1 MRFVMNSL
9 DEDQTTI
16 VHGKHFTFKG
26 KQIKPFQN
34 DSIADVIIR
43 ERKEHGFVEVPKI
56 ETADEGAI
64 EDYDRGPAGLALIE
78 EKRREGIE
86 AYCAKLRK
94 TIYNLKVSLKK
105 DLAMKNMQIDP
116 LELASDGDIKNM
128 ELLVKYQSKKEDAN
142 QMKLD
147 KARKLDKALEKV

>member
-1 MRFVMNSL
+1 MRFVMNAL

-34 DSIADVIIR
+34 DTIADVIIR
-43 ERKEHGFVEVPKI
+43 ERKEYGFVEIPLL
-56 ETADEGAI
+56 ENAEEGAI
-64 EDYDRGPAGLALIE
+64 EDYDRSPAGLALVE
-78 EKRREGIE
+78 DKRKEGIE
-86 AYCAKLRK
+86 AYCARLRK
-94 TIYNLKVSLKK
+94 TIYNLKVSMRK
-105 DLAMKNMQIDP
+105 DLALKNMQIDP

-142 QMKLD
+142 QVKLD
-147 KARKLDKALEKV
+147 KARKLDKALEKL

>member
-1 MRFVMNSL
+1 MNAL

-34 DSIADVIIR
+34 DNIADVILR
-43 ERKEHGFVEVPKI
+43 ERKEYGFVEIPKM
-56 ETADEGAI
+56 ENEDEGAI
-64 EDYDRGPAGLALIE
+64 EDYDRSPAGQALIE
-78 EKRREGIE
+78 EKRKEGIE
-86 AYCAKLRK
+86 AYCARLRR

-105 DLAMKNMQIDP
+105 DMSLKNMNMDP

-128 ELLVKYQSKKEDAN
+128 ELLVKYQSKKEDAS
-142 QMKLD
+142 QVKLD
-147 KARKLDKALEKV
+147 KARKLEKALEKL